1 MLAAPAKGKRLKLGE
16 LRNSRRR
23 ARRLPLR
30 YAPPRDRPVHR
41 SDRSGR
47 HQATCW
53 PKVTEL
59 GEWRNVNAHTPQEPA
74 LSPRGTLMNKHGG
87 LDAAVPIP
95 LQLGLSATLGRLAE
109 ALGNRGVYDR
119 YVS

>member
-1 MLAAPAKGKRLKLGE
+1 MSRTLPITTLLALIAPSARCLA
-16 LRNSRRR
+16 R
-23 ARRLPLR
+23 AASSLPVIR
-30 YAPPRDRPVHR
+30 
-41 SDRSGR
+41 
-47 HQATCW
+47 

-74 LSPRGTLMNKHGG
+74 LSLRGTLMNKHGG

-109 ALGNRGVYDR
+109 VLGYRGVYDR